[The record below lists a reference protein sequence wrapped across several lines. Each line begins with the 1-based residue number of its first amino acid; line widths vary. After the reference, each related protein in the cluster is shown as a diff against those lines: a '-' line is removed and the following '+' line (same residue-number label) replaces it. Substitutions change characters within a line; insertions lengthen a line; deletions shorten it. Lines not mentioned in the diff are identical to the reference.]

1 MSRQLFRWMY
11 LGFNLKRWIVLFLVA
26 AGIAGLGIAYL
37 LRAAYLA
44 ISFPDEI
51 YWITLQFIP
60 RWLRGLLFL
69 LTAVTLAGLSGWK
82 LRTWVVQVAGREPT
96 DQIDVISTAYRNLR
110 LSRGPN
116 VVVIGGGTGLANI
129 LRSLKEITANI
140 SAIVT
145 VADDGGSSGR
155 LRRDLGVIP
164 PGDIRNCIAALAED
178 E

>member
-1 MSRQLFRWMY
+1 M
-11 LGFNLKRWIVLFLVA
+11 LFLVA

-69 LTAVTLAGLSGWK
+69 LTAVTLAGLSGGK

-129 LRSLKEITANI
+129 LRSLKEVTTNI

-164 PGDIRNCIAALAED
+164 PGDIRN
-178 E
+178 